1 MPYIGNPIYQ
11 SAFVVDQFSG
21 NGSTTAFTMSVAP
34 AGVTNVLVAVSGVLQ
49 DPSTYGVVGNTITF
63 SAAPPSGTG
72 NISCRY
78 LGVPVTGVTTTAYRT
93 VTEFTATASQTTF
106 TPPSYTVG
114 FINVYLN
121 GVLLG
126 SADYTATNG
135 TTVVLATGASAGN
148 LVTVES
154 FLVSSVL
161 NAIPN
166 TAGAVSSANIANDV
180 IINFADGS
188 ASTPSI
194 TNNGDT
200 NTGIYFPAAD
210 TIAFTEGGTE
220 SMRITSTGIVDIG
233 GTSGGSAGELL
244 VVEGANSAGH
254 RAARINNTSTTNGY
268 STLWMGSSNDGLI
281 RAGSTA
287 GSFTDQLLLLTSG
300 AIPISFYTANTERM
314 RIDSSGSL
322 LVGTTTNYG
331 SATSSMRSGG
341 TVLGLYCSGGSGQPA
356 LVIGKESNDGS
367 TSQVLMQFL
376 YNNGS
381 AGLGQIN
388 GNGGS
393 QAAFGSYSDIR
404 LKENVTN
411 LPSQLSNIMAL
422 RPVEFDWKDGT
433 GHQIGFIAQE
443 VNEIYPDL
451 VGENANGMLTLTD
464 MNKNDARLIKCI
476 QEQQTLITALTA
488 RVAALEAK

>member
-161 NAIPN
+161 NAIPA
-166 TAGAVSSANIANDV
+166 TTGSVGSTYIANSVSLVTPKSTTTIGVGNATPAASGAGITFPATQSASSDA
-180 IINFADGS
+180 NTLDDYEEGTFTPTAYGS
-188 ASTPSI
+188 ASGGPFTFG
-194 TNNGDT
+194 TQ
-200 NTGIYFPAAD
+200 TGYYTKIGREVKVSMFMSHNS
-210 TIAFTEGGTE
+210 TVTFTGAYVVGNLPF
-220 SMRITSTGIVDIG
+220 V
-233 GTSGGSAGELL
+233 TSGYSGGGFVSYFANWTSNSPKIFQIEASATFGYLRMFSTSDQASMFDL
-244 VVEGANSAGH
+244 NSGL
-254 RAARINNTSTTNGY
+254 ISNNTSY
-268 STLWMGSSNDGLI
+268 
-281 RAGSTA
+281 
-287 GSFTDQLLLLTSG
+287 
-300 AIPISFYTANTERM
+300 
-314 RIDSSGSL
+314 
-322 LVGTTTNYG
+322 
-331 SATSSMRSGG
+331 
-341 TVLGLYCSGGSGQPA
+341 
-356 LVIGKESNDGS
+356 
-367 TSQVLMQFL
+367 
-376 YNNGS
+376 
-381 AGLGQIN
+381 
-388 GNGGS
+388 
-393 QAAFGSYSDIR
+393 
-404 LKENVTN
+404 
-411 LPSQLSNIMAL
+411 
-422 RPVEFDWKDGT
+422 
-433 GHQIGFIAQE
+433 
-443 VNEIYPDL
+443 
-451 VGENANGMLTLTD
+451 MLTILY
-464 MNKNDARLIKCI
+464 
-476 QEQQTLITALTA
+476 QTN
-488 RVAALEAK
+488 